1 MSAARLVV
9 AVLLASAA
17 VEAGASALPADVS
30 RAAIESCSATL
41 RELARGSD
49 NGALEPFD
57 LRTRCPSLARDL
69 DGPSGEETF
78 SGVDTG
84 AISLEGVRDV
94 GAIVDGFRPAAGDR
108 AHIELDFDGLE
119 ALLDDVLIEKTT
131 QDSLW
136 DRFLRWLEQHVRDED
151 SPQLGRLFDW
161 LDDLDPPPWLGDVL
175 VKTSTVL
182 IILLA
187 LIVVGNEL
195 RLSGLPRRR
204 RRERSRE
211 SASAAADGTA
221 GSRALGFDELRGLP
235 ARALA
240 AAIVEMVTAVF
251 AERGWLSRDRS
262 LTNGELLREV
272 QARASAIVQPFSAL
286 LGSVESIVYG
296 DRPADEQARR
306 RLIASAETLLEQSR
320 RLPASPSRGAR

>member
-1 MSAARLVV
+1 MSAIRLVV

-17 VEAGASALPADVS
+17 VEAGASVLTADVS
-30 RAAIESCSATL
+30 RAAIESCSAKL
-41 RELARGSD
+41 RELTRGSD

-57 LRTRCPSLARDL
+57 LRKRCPSLARDL
-69 DGPSGEETF
+69 DSPSGEETF
-78 SGVDTG
+78 SGVDIG

-108 AHIELDFDGLE
+108 ARIELDFDGLE

-136 DRFLRWLEQHVRDED
+136 DRFLRWLEQHVREGD

-161 LDDLDPPPWLGDVL
+161 LEDLDAPPWLGDVL
-175 VKTSTVL
+175 IKTSTVL

-204 RRERSRE
+204 RRERSGE
-211 SASAAADGTA
+211 SAPAAADGTA
-221 GSRALGFDELRGLP
+221 RARALGFDELRDLP
-235 ARALA
+235 ARPLA
-240 AAIVEMVTAVF
+240 AAIVEMVTAAF

-272 QARASAIVQPFSAL
+272 QARASAVVQPFSAL

-296 DRPADEQARR
+296 DRPADEQSRR
-306 RLIASAETLLEQSR
+306 RLIASAEALLEQSR
-320 RLPASPSRGAR
+320 RLPTASSRGAR